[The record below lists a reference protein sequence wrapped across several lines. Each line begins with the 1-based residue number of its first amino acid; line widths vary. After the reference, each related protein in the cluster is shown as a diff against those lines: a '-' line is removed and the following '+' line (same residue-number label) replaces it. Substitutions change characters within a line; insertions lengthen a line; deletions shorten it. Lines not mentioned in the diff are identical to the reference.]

1 MNLDFDSNDAFAA
14 QIVVSDLLGRT
25 MSSKKVDILR
35 GSNQMVLPVDGLS
48 RGIYFI
54 QLRHNNRILF
64 TEKVVKER

>member
-1 MNLDFDSNDAFAA
+1 MNLDFDSNNAFAA

-54 QLRHNNRILF
+54 QLRHNNRLLF
-64 TEKVVKER
+64 TEKVVKE

>member
-25 MSSKKVDILR
+25 MSSKKVEILR

>member
-1 MNLDFDSNDAFAA
+1 MNLDFESNDAFAA

-25 MSSKKVDILR
+25 MSSKKVEILR

-54 QLRHNNRILF
+54 QLRHNNRLLF

>member
-1 MNLDFDSNDAFAA
+1 MNLDFDSNNAFAA
-14 QIVVSDLLGRT
+14 QIVVSDLLGRI
-25 MSSKKVDILR
+25 MSPKKGDILR

-64 TEKVVKER
+64 TEKVVKE

>member
-1 MNLDFDSNDAFAA
+1 MNLDFESNDAFAA

-64 TEKVVKER
+64 TEKVVKE

>member
-48 RGIYFI
+48 QDNYFI
-54 QLRHNNRILF
+54 QLRHNNRLLF
-64 TEKVVKER
+64 TEKVVKE

>member
-54 QLRHNNRILF
+54 QLRHNKHILF
-64 TEKVVKER
+64 TEKVVKE